1 MSVVNVDDILD
12 VAPMR
17 GLQTLVA
24 ACVTTVLVLDGLDV
38 IVISLVAPALASE
51 FSVAR
56 KSLGSVLAAALV
68 GMALGALISGPA
80 GDRWGRRPLL
90 LVSTALFSLATLLTI
105 TSSSLFA
112 LTFWRFLTG
121 LGLGGAVPNAVAML
135 AEHLSRRWRNQS
147 IAVAIV
153 GVPIGGMLGAWIA
166 PAIIPTYGW
175 RAMFIIGGILPIIAI
190 LLTYFALPES
200 PRYLATRHDRQRELA
215 LLLNRIV
222 GAETYSAADQ
232 FTLRI
237 RTARARVSLLFSRKL
252 LLDTIGVWL
261 IFFSNL
267 FSVFTFLSWT
277 PLILTSLGLPFAVA
291 MRGLL
296 VFNLA
301 GIVGGILTA
310 WVIAPFGSRWPTI
323 TLALLASSALVFVS
337 RLLVGTGIPEVAP
350 LMTGFACAGFAL
362 VGIQVAAYSLSAHV
376 YPTEIRASGVGWA
389 AVTGRVGSIVS
400 TIVSGAAFAWL
411 KGPGLFA
418 ALAAIASLTLLGAV
432 LVRGHMRTYQP

>member
-1 MSVVNVDDILD
+1 
-12 VAPMR
+12 MR

-38 IVISLVAPALASE
+38 IVISLVAPAVANE
-51 FSVAR
+51 FHVAR
-56 KSLGSVLAAALV
+56 KSLGGVLAAALV
-68 GMALGALISGPA
+68 GMAFGALFSGPA

-105 TSSSLFA
+105 TSNSLFA
-112 LTFWRFLTG
+112 LTCWRFLTG

-135 AEHLSRRWRNQS
+135 AEYLPRRWRNQA

-166 PAIIPTYGW
+166 APIIPTYGW
-175 RAMFIIGGILPIIAI
+175 RAMFILGGVLPIIAI
-190 LLTYFALPES
+190 LLVYFALPES
-200 PRYLATRHDRQRELA
+200 PRYLATRQDRQQELA
-215 LLLNRIV
+215 SLLNRIV
-222 GAETYSAADQ
+222 GAERYSAAAH
-232 FTLRI
+232 FTLRT
-237 RTARARVSLLFSRKL
+237 RTARARVGLLFSRSL

-267 FSVFTFLSWT
+267 FSAFTFLSWT
-277 PLILTSLGLPFAVA
+277 PVILTSLGLPFAVGL
-291 MRGLL
+291 RGLL

-310 WVIAPFGSRWPTI
+310 WVIAPYGSRWPTI
-323 TLALLASSALVFVS
+323 TLALLASSALLFVS
-337 RLLVGTGIPEVAP
+337 HLLTGAGIPEVAP
-350 LMTGFACAGFAL
+350 LMLGFACAGFAL

-400 TIVSGAAFAWL
+400 TVVSGAVFAWL

-418 ALAAIASLTLLGAV
+418 ALAVIAGLTLVGAV
-432 LVRGHMRTYQP
+432 LIRGHMGTYRA